1 MLEHKRLRGLGR
13 GVDPSRMKALI
24 IDEGELSRSVL
35 SNMLRNL
42 GVPTVH
48 WARRPEAARSM
59 IKHATSS
66 SAAYDIIVTD
76 FHFTPQSSHDLTGQD
91 LLDELRQARGLPMQ
105 TAFIMVTDEARYQHV
120 ADAVEG
126 ALDDYLLKP
135 FNARQF
141 DERLR
146 VILERK
152 HALRE
157 VFEAIDAGE
166 FGQAASLCEAM
177 FAASATYRVY
187 AARIGSEL
195 YLRLGQIDAA
205 KRMFEA
211 LLVSKAVPWARLGL
225 AKIELANADSAT
237 ACRTLE
243 TLLADNPAYVDAYDV
258 YGRALLEEMKF
269 EAAVEMLGKAVQ
281 ITPGNVA
288 RLQKLGSLQLFL
300 GDSEAAAKNLGAAL
314 TIGLHSR
321 ALDFQGV
328 VALGI
333 ACVDTA
339 DAAGCEQ
346 AQQCLQDAIARYPAY
361 SFRLQMLS
369 LALDAAMALLTRR
382 QEASLA
388 ALEQMA
394 VQLDQPEFSFEMA
407 CNLLQLVARC
417 ARNQRVPGAMR
428 WAELAAQRYAISK
441 PRTRL
446 LEMAAVQLP
455 SLETAVR
462 NAAAGVNEAARAAMT
477 QLVSKQHQRTL
488 EALLELAGRSLNTR
502 IIKLALA
509 TLTHH
514 GRHLPPEVAR
524 RLGESLDELHQ
535 RYADGAPRIVARRE

>member
-1 MLEHKRLRGLGR
+1 MEHKRPRGLPA
-13 GVDPSRMKALI
+13 GVDPSRLKALI
-24 IDEGELSRSVL
+24 IDEGELTRSVL
-35 SNMLRNL
+35 SNMLRDL
-42 GVPTVH
+42 GVAHVH
-48 WARRPEAARSM
+48 SARRPEAARSM
-59 IKHATSS
+59 IKGASP
-66 SAAYDIIVTD
+66 AYDIIITD
-76 FHFTPQSSHDLTGQD
+76 FHFSRQSSHDLTGQD

-157 VFEAIDAGE
+157 VFAAIDASD
-166 FGQAASLCEAM
+166 FVLAAQLCEAM

-211 LLVSKAVPWARLGL
+211 LLATKAVPWARLGL

-300 GDSEAAAKNLGAAL
+300 GDSEAAARHLGAAL
-314 TIGLHSR
+314 NIGLHSR

-333 ACVDTA
+333 ACVDTG
-339 DAAGCEQ
+339 DEDGCDR
-346 AQQCLQDAIARYPAY
+346 AQQCLQDAIARYPTY
-361 SFRLQMLS
+361 SYRLQMLV
-369 LALDAAMALLTRR
+369 LALEAAMSMLLRR

-388 ALEQMA
+388 ALGQMA
-394 VQLDQPEFSFEMA
+394 AQLDQPEFTFEMA
-407 CNLLQLVARC
+407 CNLLQLLSRC

-462 NAAAGVNEAARAAMT
+462 NAAAGINEAARDAMT
-477 QLVSKQHQRTL
+477 HLVSKKHQLTL

-502 IIKLALA
+502 IIKLARA
-509 TLTHH
+509 TLNHH
-514 GRHLPPEVAR
+514 GQQLPAPLAQR
-524 RLGESLDELHQ
+524 IGEGIDDLHQ
-535 RYADGAPRIVARRE
+535 RYAEGGHRIVERRE

>member
-1 MLEHKRLRGLGR
+1 VKKRLGGSGQGL
-13 GVDPSRMKALI
+13 DPNRMKALI
-24 IDEGELSRSVL
+24 IDEGELSRSVI
-35 SNMLRNL
+35 SNMLRDM
-42 GVPTVH
+42 GVPHVH
-48 WARRPEAARSM
+48 SARRPEAARSM
-59 IKHATSS
+59 IKGASP
-66 SAAYDIIVTD
+66 AYDIIITD
-76 FHFTPQSSHDLTGQD
+76 FHFTPQSPHDLTGQD

-105 TAFIMVTDEARYQHV
+105 TAFIMITDEARYQHV

-157 VFEAIDAGE
+157 VFAAIDAGE

-211 LLVSKAVPWARLGL
+211 LLATKAVPWARLGL
-225 AKIELANADSAT
+225 AKIELANADAAT

-300 GDSEAAAKNLGAAL
+300 GDSESAARHLGAAL
-314 TIGLHSR
+314 NIGLHSR

-333 ACVDTA
+333 ACVDTGDEDSCDRA
-339 DAAGCEQ
+339 K
-346 AQQCLQDAIARYPAY
+346 QCLQDAIARYPVY

-369 LALDAAMALLTRR
+369 LALDVAMDLLMRR

-388 ALEQMA
+388 GLTQMA
-394 VQLDQPEFSFEMA
+394 AQLDQPEFTFEMA
-407 CNLLQLVARC
+407 CNLLQLLSRC

-446 LEMAAVQLP
+446 LEMAAGQLP
-455 SLETAVR
+455 SLETVVR
-462 NAAAGVNEAARAAMT
+462 NAAAGINVAARDAMAH
-477 QLVSKQHQRTL
+477 LVSKQHQRTL
-488 EALLELAGRSLNTR
+488 EALLELAGRSLNAR
-502 IIKLALA
+502 IIKLSQA
-509 TLTHH
+509 TLSHH
-514 GRHLPPEVAR
+514 GRHLAADVAQR
-524 RLGESLDELHQ
+524 MAESIGDLQQ
-535 RYADGAPRIVARRE
+535 RYVDGGRRIVERSE

>member
-1 MLEHKRLRGLGR
+1 
-13 GVDPSRMKALI
+13 MKALI

-35 SNMLRNL
+35 SNMLRDM
-42 GVPTVH
+42 GVPHVH
-48 WARRPEAARSM
+48 SARRPEAARSM
-59 IKHATSS
+59 IKGASP
-66 SAAYDIIVTD
+66 AYDIIITD

-152 HALRE
+152 LALRE
-157 VFEAIDAGE
+157 VFEAIDAGD
-166 FGQAASLCEAM
+166 FALAAQLCETM
-177 FAASATYRVY
+177 FAANATYRVY

-211 LLVSKAVPWARLGL
+211 LLATKAVPWARLGL
-225 AKIELANADSAT
+225 AKIELASADAAT

-300 GDSEAAAKNLGAAL
+300 GDSAAAVKHLNIAL
-314 TIGLHSR
+314 NIGLHSR
-321 ALDFQGV
+321 TLDFQGV

-333 ACVDTA
+333 ACVDTGEE
-339 DAAGCEQ
+339 DICDR
-346 AQQCLQDAIARYPAY
+346 AQTCLQDAIARYPAY
-361 SFRLQMLS
+361 SYRLQILLLS
-369 LALDAAMALLTRR
+369 LEAAMALLLRR
-382 QEASLA
+382 QEAALA
-388 ALEQMA
+388 ALTQMA
-394 VQLDQPEFSFEMA
+394 AQLDHPEFSFEMA
-407 CNLLQLVARC
+407 CNLLQLLARC

-455 SLETAVR
+455 SIETVVR
-462 NAAAGVNEAARAAMT
+462 NAAAGVNEAARNAMT
-477 QLVSKQHQRTL
+477 HLVSKQHQLTL

-502 IIKLALA
+502 IIKLARA

-514 GRHLPPEVAR
+514 GQHLPAETAQR
-524 RLGESLDELHQ
+524 MGESIDELHE
-535 RYADGAPRIVARRE
+535 RFAEGGGRRIVERRD

>member
-1 MLEHKRLRGLGR
+1 MLESKRLHGLSG
-13 GVDPSRMKALI
+13 GLDPSRMKALI

-35 SNMLRNL
+35 SNMLRDM

-48 WARRPEAARSM
+48 SARRPESARSM
-59 IKHATSS
+59 IKNASP
-66 SAAYDIIVTD
+66 AYDIIITD

-152 HALRE
+152 YALRE
-157 VFEAIDAGE
+157 VFAAIDAGE

-211 LLVSKAVPWARLGL
+211 LLATKAVPWARLGL

-269 EAAVEMLGKAVQ
+269 EAAVDMLAKAVQ

-300 GDSEAAAKNLGAAL
+300 GDSESAARHLGAAL

-333 ACVDTA
+333 ACLDIG
-339 DAAGCEQ
+339 DEEGCAR
-346 AQQCLQDAIARYPAY
+346 AQQCLQDAIARYPTY

-369 LALDAAMALLTRR
+369 MALETAMDMLSRR

-388 ALEQMA
+388 GLGQMA
-394 VQLDQPEFSFEMA
+394 AQLDQTEFSFEMA
-407 CNLLQLVARC
+407 CNLLQLLARC

-428 WAELAAQRYAISK
+428 WAELAAQRFAISK

-446 LEMAAVQLP
+446 LEMATGQLP
-455 SLETAVR
+455 SLETVVR
-462 NAAAGVNEAARAAMT
+462 NAAGAINEAARDAMT
-477 QLVSKQHQRTL
+477 HLVSKQHQRTL
-488 EALLELAGRSLNTR
+488 EALLELAGRSLNAR
-502 IIKLALA
+502 IIKLAQA
-509 TLTHH
+509 TLSHH
-514 GRHLPPEVAR
+514 GRHLTDEVAQR
-524 RLGESLDELHQ
+524 MSESLGDLQQ
-535 RYADGAPRIVARRE
+535 RYVDGGRRIVERSE

>member
-1 MLEHKRLRGLGR
+1 MQKRPGGLGQ
-13 GVDPSRMKALI
+13 GLDPNRMKALI
-24 IDEGELSRSVL
+24 IDEGELSRAVI
-35 SNMLRNL
+35 SNMLRDM
-42 GVPTVH
+42 GVPHVH
-48 WARRPEAARSM
+48 SARRPEAARSM
-59 IKHATSS
+59 IKGASP
-66 SAAYDIIVTD
+66 AYDIIITD
-76 FHFTPQSSHDLTGQD
+76 FHFTPQSPHDLTGQD

-157 VFEAIDAGE
+157 VFAAIDAGE
-166 FGQAASLCEAM
+166 FGQAAGLCEAM

-211 LLVSKAVPWARLGL
+211 LLATKAVPWARLGL
-225 AKIELANADSAT
+225 AKIELANADAAT

-300 GDSEAAAKNLGAAL
+300 GDSESAAKHLGAAL
-314 TIGLHSR
+314 SIGLHSR

-328 VALGI
+328 VALGL
-333 ACVDTA
+333 ACVDTGDA
-339 DAAGCEQ
+339 DGCDR
-346 AQQCLQDAIARYPAY
+346 AKQCLQDAIARYPID
-361 SFRLQMLS
+361 SFRLQMLA
-369 LALDAAMALLTRR
+369 LALDTALDLLMRR

-388 ALEQMA
+388 GLTQMA
-394 VQLDQPEFSFEMA
+394 AQLDQPEFSFEMA
-407 CNLLQLVARC
+407 CNLLQLLSRC
-417 ARNQRVPGAMR
+417 ARNQRVPGALR

-446 LEMAAVQLP
+446 LEMAAAQLP
-455 SLETAVR
+455 SLETVVR
-462 NAAAGVNEAARAAMT
+462 NAAVGINEAARDAMT
-477 QLVSKQHQRTL
+477 HLVSKQHQRTL
-488 EALLELAGRSLNTR
+488 EALLELAGRSLNAR
-502 IIKLALA
+502 IIKLAQA
-509 TLTHH
+509 TLSHH
-514 GRHLPPEVAR
+514 GRHLAADVAQR
-524 RLGESLDELHQ
+524 MAESLGDLQQ
-535 RYADGAPRIVARRE
+535 RYVDGGRRIVERRDGA

>member
-1 MLEHKRLRGLGR
+1 MAHRRLRGLPG
-13 GVDPSRMKALI
+13 GVDPSRLKALI

-35 SNMLRNL
+35 SNMLRDI
-42 GVPTVH
+42 GVPHVH
-48 WARRPEAARSM
+48 SARRPEAARSM
-59 IKHATSS
+59 IKGASPP
-66 SAAYDIIVTD
+66 YDIIITD

-157 VFEAIDAGE
+157 VFEAIDAGD
-166 FGQAASLCEAM
+166 FGLAARLCEAM

-211 LLVSKAVPWARLGL
+211 LLATKAVPWARLGL
-225 AKIELANADSAT
+225 AKIELANADAAT
-237 ACRTLE
+237 ACRSLE

-258 YGRALLEEMKF
+258 YGRALLEDMKF

-300 GDSEAAAKNLGAAL
+300 GDSESAVRHLSVAMN
-314 TIGLHSR
+314 IGLHSR
-321 ALDFQGV
+321 ALDYQGV
-328 VALGI
+328 VALGV
-333 ACVDTA
+333 ACVDTGDA
-339 DAAGCEQ
+339 DGCDR
-346 AQQCLQDAIARYPAY
+346 AQTCLQDAVARYPAY
-361 SFRLQMLS
+361 SYRLQMLA
-369 LALDAAMALLTRR
+369 LALEAAMALLLRR
-382 QEASLA
+382 QEASLEALGAMA
-388 ALEQMA
+388 A
-394 VQLDQPEFSFEMA
+394 QLDKPEFSFEMA
-407 CNLLQLVARC
+407 CNFLQLLTRC

-428 WAELAAQRYAISK
+428 WAELAAQRFAVSK

-446 LEMAAVQLP
+446 LEMAAGQLP
-455 SLETAVR
+455 SIETAVR
-462 NAAAGVNEAARAAMT
+462 NAAVGINEAAREAMT
-477 QLVSKQHQRTL
+477 HLVNKQHQRTL
-488 EALLELAGRSLNTR
+488 EALEELAGRSLNTR
-502 IIKLALA
+502 IIKLARA

-514 GRHLPPEVAR
+514 GQHLAQEQAQRMGQSV
-524 RLGESLDELHQ
+524 DELVE
-535 RYADGAPRIVARRE
+535 RYTEGGRRIVERRD

>member
-1 MLEHKRLRGLGR
+1 MPA
-13 GVDPSRMKALI
+13 GVDPSRLKALI
-24 IDEGELSRSVL
+24 IDEGELTRSVL
-35 SNMLRNL
+35 SNMLRDL
-42 GVPTVH
+42 GVAHVH
-48 WARRPEAARSM
+48 SARRPEAARSM
-59 IKHATSS
+59 IKGASP
-66 SAAYDIIVTD
+66 AYDIIITD
-76 FHFTPQSSHDLTGQD
+76 FHFSRQSSHDLTGQD

-157 VFEAIDAGE
+157 VFAAIDASD
-166 FGQAASLCEAM
+166 FVLAAQLCEAM

-211 LLVSKAVPWARLGL
+211 LLATKAVPWARLGL

-300 GDSEAAAKNLGAAL
+300 GDSEAAARHLGAAL
-314 TIGLHSR
+314 NIGLHSR

-333 ACVDTA
+333 ACVDTG
-339 DAAGCEQ
+339 DEDGCDR
-346 AQQCLQDAIARYPAY
+346 AQQCLQDAIARYPTY
-361 SFRLQMLS
+361 SYRLQMLV
-369 LALDAAMALLTRR
+369 LALEAAMSMLLRR

-388 ALEQMA
+388 ALGQMA
-394 VQLDQPEFSFEMA
+394 AQLDQPEFTFEMA
-407 CNLLQLVARC
+407 CNLLQLLSRC

-462 NAAAGVNEAARAAMT
+462 NAAAGINEAARDAMT
-477 QLVSKQHQRTL
+477 HLVSKKHQLTL

-502 IIKLALA
+502 IIKLARA
-509 TLTHH
+509 TLNHH
-514 GRHLPPEVAR
+514 GQQLPAPLAQR
-524 RLGESLDELHQ
+524 IGEGIDDLHQ
-535 RYADGAPRIVARRE
+535 RYAEGGHRIVERRE

>member
-1 MLEHKRLRGLGR
+1 MEYKRPRGLPA
-13 GVDPSRMKALI
+13 GVDPSRLRALI
-24 IDEGELSRSVL
+24 IDEGELTRSVL
-35 SNMLRNL
+35 SNMLRDL
-42 GVPTVH
+42 GVAHVH
-48 WARRPEAARSM
+48 SARRPEAARSM
-59 IKHATSS
+59 IKNASP
-66 SAAYDIIVTD
+66 AYDIIITD
-76 FHFTPQSSHDLTGQD
+76 FHFSRQSTHDLTGQD

-157 VFEAIDAGE
+157 VFAAIDASDYGL
-166 FGQAASLCEAM
+166 AAQLCEAM

-211 LLVSKAVPWARLGL
+211 LLETKAVPWARLGL
-225 AKIELANADSAT
+225 AKIELANADAAT

-300 GDSEAAAKNLGAAL
+300 GDSEAAARHLGAAL
-314 TIGLHSR
+314 NIGLHSR

-333 ACVDTA
+333 ACVDTGDE
-339 DAAGCEQ
+339 DACDR

-361 SFRLQMLS
+361 SYRLQMLV
-369 LALDAAMALLTRR
+369 LALEAAMAMLLRR
-382 QEASLA
+382 QEDSLA
-388 ALEQMA
+388 ALGQMA
-394 VQLDQPEFSFEMA
+394 AQLDQPEFSFEMA
-407 CNLLQLVARC
+407 CNLLQLLSRC

-428 WAELAAQRYAISK
+428 WAELAAQRYAVSK

-446 LEMAAVQLP
+446 LEMAAAQLP

-462 NAAAGVNEAARAAMT
+462 NAAAGINEAARDAMT
-477 QLVSKQHQRTL
+477 HLVSKQHQRTL

-502 IIKLALA
+502 IIKLARA
-509 TLTHH
+509 TLSHH
-514 GRHLPPEVAR
+514 GQHLPELLAQR
-524 RLGESLDELHQ
+524 MGESIDDLHQ
-535 RYADGAPRIVARRE
+535 RYAEGGHRIVERRD